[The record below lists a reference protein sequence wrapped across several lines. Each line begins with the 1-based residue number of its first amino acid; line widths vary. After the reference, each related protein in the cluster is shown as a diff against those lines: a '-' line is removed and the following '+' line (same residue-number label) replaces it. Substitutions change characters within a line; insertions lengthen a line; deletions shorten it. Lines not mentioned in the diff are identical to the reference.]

1 MLPNEIELAI
11 GGSTHHYSL
20 TSLAD
25 NRSVRQEI
33 GGNLSLPQSLTISR
47 NTSGKGTKAIDNILV
62 RLDQVV
68 ATEVDASSNVQASQ
82 TLSAYMVLK
91 IPRNVSN
98 NRTLAY
104 QLATGL
110 KSLTSITDEGTSEQY
125 LGRILKGEL

>member
-20 TSLAD
+20 ASLAD

-47 NTSGKGTKAIDNILV
+47 NTSGKGTKAIDNYLI

-82 TLSAYMVLK
+82 TLSVYMVLK
-91 IPRNVSN
+91 IPRSVNNNLGAAYNLGVALRSFINV
-98 NRTLAY
+98 TA
-104 QLATGL
+104 
-110 KSLTSITDEGTSEQY
+110 EGSSETY
-125 LGRILKGEL
+125 LSRILKGEL